1 MSYPLYSI
9 SRDPRIKYLNVTQDT
24 KFFCHQLST
33 MKLGF
38 LGLSEAVEKARM
50 VRFRRKPSVHP
61 FLTILKLSGFR
72 KNKMRIVG
80 FEPAMTS

>member
-1 MSYPLYSI
+1 
-9 SRDPRIKYLNVTQDT
+9 
-24 KFFCHQLST
+24 

-38 LGLSEAVEKARM
+38 LGLSEAVKKARM
-50 VRFRRKPSVHP
+50 VRFRRKPSDHP